1 LFSLG
6 ADVVISKLLK
16 KSAREAL
23 DAKAFTPNKGVD
35 QTQYNE
41 MIKTLEGLAGVKV
54 VDEALEIDWMRR
66 MSRPGALGGRI
77 LNVNQIKL
85 IRQLLKQKYGIDLIV
100 EGSINAKNYY
110 RPIGKFKTPKE
121 LFAFMNSSLPK
132 KVGGFNAA
140 TKQFLL
146 TENAT
151 ELMAFHELAHVKHF
165 HTLGE
170 EAYKKLNKLDKEMN
184 VWNKIYKSK
193 DSWTVD
199 ELEDALRYINDIRT
213 NPNYGF
219 NLEPII
225 LD

>member
-1 LFSLG
+1 ME
-6 ADVVISKLLK
+6 V
-16 KSAREAL
+16 
-23 DAKAFTPNKGVD
+23 KAFNPNKGVD
-35 QTQYNE
+35 KAQYDE
-41 MIKTLEGLAGVKV
+41 MIETLEGLAGMKV

-66 MSRPGALGGRI
+66 MSKSGALGGRI

-85 IRQLLKQKYGIDLIV
+85 LRQLLRQKYGIDLIV

-121 LFAFMNSSLPK
+121 LFTFMNSSNPK
-132 KVGGFNAA
+132 KVGGFNAE
-140 TKQFLL
+140 TKQFFL

-170 EAYKKLNKLDKEMN
+170 EAYKKLNKLEKEMY

-193 DSWTVD
+193 DLWTVE

-213 NPNYGF
+213 NPIYGF
-219 NLEPII
+219 KLEPII